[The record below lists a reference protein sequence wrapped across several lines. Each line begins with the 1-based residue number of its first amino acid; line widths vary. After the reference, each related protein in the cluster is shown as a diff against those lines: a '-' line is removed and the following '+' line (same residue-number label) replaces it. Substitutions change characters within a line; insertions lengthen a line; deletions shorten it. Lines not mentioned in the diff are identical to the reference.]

1 MTTDAFQRRD
11 MSREEFQRICDFEA
25 HLTIGLPVIARWINR
40 RAQPRQ
46 VFAARGTI
54 TQIEARSVLVTLTQ
68 EVRVSPDV
76 VQYARGQSIK
86 LPRIN
91 TVLWSRW
98 FRIEP
103 SQGDHEQALHTLQ
116 EGTRQPRQR
125 SELSKE

>member
-1 MTTDAFQRRD
+1 MTTDTLQRQD
-11 MSREEFQRICDFEA
+11 MSREEFQRICDFEEQ
-25 HLTIGLPVIARWINR
+25 LTIGLPVIARWINR
-40 RAQPRQ
+40 RAQPCQ

-68 EVRVSPDV
+68 EVRVTPEV

-103 SQGDHEQALHTLQ
+103 SQG
-116 EGTRQPRQR
+116 EGPSPATGA
-125 SELSKE
+125 